1 MTISE
6 AAKQVLT
13 DTGRPMNAKELVK
26 AIEARE
32 LFKFN
37 AKQPESVLASTLR
50 KRADVFVKTEE
61 GFTLK

>member
-6 AAKQVLT
+6 AAKIILRES
-13 DTGRPMNAKELVK
+13 GRPMKPKELVRD
-26 AIEARE
+26 IEARG

-50 KRADVFVKTEE
+50 QKADIFEKTKD
-61 GFTLK
+61 GFKLK